1 MAEMFGGAPGR
12 GISSTANA
20 YMLIYRLHNQ
30 SAQEPLI
37 GDDEIPDD
45 VKAEV
50 LRGDEQEKERKTVRQ
65 HNSQKMQ
72 LKIVKDP
79 DSDLSQQSK
88 IVFVDRSEDTLLS
101 LMSKVLELFSIEE
114 EAAENYRLRAFNV

>member
-1 MAEMFGGAPGR
+1 
-12 GISSTANA
+12 
-20 YMLIYRLHNQ
+20 MLIYRLHNQ